1 LIYGKE
7 GIRMGDI
14 QWKNPKV
21 TIEKIAEST
30 VREVVSER
38 EEKVT
43 SHERVPLWAL
53 IGGLLI
59 GEIKKE

>member
-1 LIYGKE
+1 
-7 GIRMGDI
+7 MGDI

-43 SHERVPLWAL
+43 SHEIVPLWAL
-53 IGGLLI
+53 KQWRSYIFQKSTVYG
-59 GEIKKE
+59 KK

>member
-1 LIYGKE
+1 
-7 GIRMGDI
+7 MGDI

-21 TIEKIAEST
+21 TIEKIAKST